1 MVRRVHLASS
11 GVSLHLAG
19 DSCALCRMSR
29 SRSRSA
35 KPRSRSRSGGKRSR
49 TRSRSRGG
57 GGRGGGGKGGGR
69 SRSRSR
75 SRGRGGGGGG
85 GGGGSGKRRLKGE
98 ACRWNMRGFG
108 FIKPED
114 GGEDLFCHVSSI
126 KVAFVLR
133 WHLPAMGAELEFVDG
148 VCECER
154 EKRATEKC
162 HVCMRAFERAC
173 VRACLRACVLEWSAC
188 MRACVFLCVQM
199 FVLAGLVEET
209 STAQ

>member
-1 MVRRVHLASS
+1 MLRRVHLASS

-19 DSCALCRMSR
+19 DSSALFRKSR

-57 GGRGGGGKGGGR
+57 GGGRGGGGRGGGR

-75 SRGRGGGGGG
+75 SRGRGGGG

-133 WHLPAMGAELEFVDG
+133 WHLPAMGAEFEFVDG

-162 HVCMRAFERAC
+162 HVCIHAFERAC
-173 VRACLRACVLEWSAC
+173 VRACVLAC
-188 MRACVFLCVQM
+188 MRARMECVHACVRV
-199 FVLAGLVEET
+199 FVRANVCACWLG
-209 STAQ
+209 